1 MTEWWTSQDAALIGA
16 IGGSAVGVLGG
27 VFGTVVGLCAPKGI
41 ARVPVLGTQLAL
53 AVLGVVMLVAAVV
66 ALLGS
71 QPYHVWF
78 PLLLGGVL
86 LASLMGGLYPVVR
99 ARYMQAEARRM
110 DAEALRRG

>member
-27 VFGTVVGLCAPKGI
+27 MFGTVVGLCAPKGI
-41 ARVPVLGTQLAL
+41 ARAPVLATQLAL
-53 AVLGVVMLVAAVV
+53 AALGVIMLVAAAF
-66 ALLGS
+66 ALLGN

-86 LASLMGGLYPVVR
+86 LASLMGGLYPTVR